1 MQTSLATRTKSP
13 DSAEADSGLL
23 VRVARLV
30 CICAKGADRGSPPS
44 SRRRQRSSALHL
56 DGSSLAPPKEI
67 SRNGIKPFLL
77 IWSEW
82 RDSNSR
88 HPGPKPGALPTG
100 PHPDSIRTGFIIH
113 DSLQKINQ
121 IFSEKPP
128 ELDFRGTILRK
139 AVQIAQH
146 IQYIIT
152 NLLRCF
158 RRILLEL
165 SRNRC
170 A

>member
-1 MQTSLATRTKSP
+1 MVDTSSCSLYSPSGETRLPLRKAQIVVATSLRTGGSNMP
-13 DSAEADSGLL
+13 PAYCDSIF
-23 VRVARLV
+23 RV
-30 CICAKGADRGSPPS
+30 S
-44 SRRRQRSSALHL
+44 
-56 DGSSLAPPKEI
+56 PPKEI

-100 PHPDSIRTGFIIH
+100 PHPDSIRTEFIIH

-139 AVQIAQH
+139 AIQIAQH